1 MGKLV
6 KKPSSDKQILKKH
19 VAAIHIGAP
28 LSLLQ
33 RKLVNALLYNAYDG
47 LLTNQSHTIS
57 ASVLCEMIGFDSKNI
72 AYLKAALKG
81 LMETVVEFDVLE
93 EDGKS
98 SWEAMVLLSYA
109 RIKDGECT
117 YRYERALAEKLY
129 HPDVYS
135 KINLSVLREM
145 NSAHAL
151 VLYENCYRYVDIGHT
166 AWWDVDV
173 FRKLM
178 AVDTMPSYKP
188 FKALN
193 RNVIQP
199 AMKEVNKLSNIQV
212 AMETVMQGR
221 TVTSL
226 RFIVRPNAQLSL
238 IGMEEDDA
246 INSSPAYKALL
257 AEDISKTLAHVWVLD
272 HEESYIFEKLELA
285 NGQAASGKIKS
296 SKAGFLKSAIEED
309 FKSEVSVK
317 KQKLALAED
326 RKADKRR
333 KEAELEALKAE
344 LKSIEL
350 FYRQSCV
357 SMVED
362 AFGLL
367 PLDEQEALTLEF
379 QQGLSSRIFVDDFKK
394 RGWQSPLIFSDLRA
408 FWEARGLSLPSPALH
423 AQKKGSKEPALLSAR
438 IKELE
443 KELG

>member
-1 MGKLV
+1 
-6 KKPSSDKQILKKH
+6 
-19 VAAIHIGAP
+19 
-28 LSLLQ
+28 
-33 RKLVNALLYNAYDG
+33 
-47 LLTNQSHTIS
+47 
-57 ASVLCEMIGFDSKNI
+57 
-72 AYLKAALKG
+72 
-81 LMETVVEFDVLE
+81 METVVEFDVLE

-257 AEDISKTLAHVWVLD
+257 AEGISKTLARAWVLE

-350 FYRQSCV
+350 LYRQSCV

-362 AFGLL
+362 AFELL

-394 RGWQSPLIFSDLRA
+394 RGWQSPLIFSDIRA

-423 AQKKGSKEPALLSAR
+423 AEKRGSKEPASLSAR